1 MSAGEL
7 DPRVERGMK
16 RQLEMRLAALEA
28 GQTPLGWKIGFGSPA
43 AMKRLGIDRP
53 LVGFLVKEAVLA
65 SGSTL
70 SPAGWT
76 KVLAEPE
83 VAVYIGQDLTGRV
96 DRESAR
102 SAISSV
108 GPAIELADVTFPPD
122 EVEEILACDIYQRHV
137 LLGRRDETR
146 SGGRLDGLMARVSR
160 NGAEV
165 AATGDLEALTGD
177 LLDNVVKVSEL
188 LSRLGMGLRAG
199 EVIITG
205 SVVPPI
211 EADARTVIGYELAPI
226 DRIQVTFGA

>member
-1 MSAGEL
+1 MSVGEL
-7 DPRVERGMK
+7 DPRVERGME
-16 RQLEMRLAALEA
+16 RQLEMRRAALEA

-43 AMKRLGIDRP
+43 AMERLGINRP
-53 LVGFLVKEAVLA
+53 LVGFLVKEALIDSA
-65 SGSTL
+65 ATL
-70 SPAGWT
+70 SIDTWT

-83 VAVYIGQDLTGRV
+83 VAVYIGSDLTGSV
-96 DRESAR
+96 DREIVSA
-102 SAISSV
+102 AISGV
-108 GPAIELADVTFPPD
+108 GPAIELADVRFPPD

-137 LLGRRDETR
+137 ILGRRDESR
-146 SGGRLDGLMARVSR
+146 SGGRLDGLMARISR

-188 LSRLGMGLRAG
+188 LGRLGLGLRAG

-205 SVVPPI
+205 SIVPAI
-211 EADARTVIGYELAPI
+211 EVDKRTVIGYELAPI